1 MTTKNKD
8 LYGFRFRDW
17 DIYKD
22 AVKFRNYI
30 NGLCKKF
37 PDEEK
42 FSLTSQ
48 TKMACNSILLNIAE
62 GANKN
67 SDKDMRL
74 YINRAQTSLDEVVAC
89 LDCAIEDEYI
99 NKTEHEESLSR
110 ASELAKQ
117 LRGFSKHLASA
128 TG

>member
-1 MTTKNKD
+1 MIKNKD
-8 LYGFRFRDW
+8 VYGFRFRDW

-22 AVKFRNYI
+22 AINFRNHI
-30 NGLCKKF
+30 SRLCNKF
-37 PDEEK
+37 PSEEK

-48 TKMACNSILLNIAE
+48 TKRACNSIILNIAE

-74 YINRAQTSLDEVVAC
+74 YVNRAQTSLDEVVAC

-99 NKTEHEESLSR
+99 NKTEHDESLSK

-117 LRGFSKHLASA
+117 LRGFSKQLTNAIK
-128 TG
+128 